1 MDEKACQEIRRV
13 LCTQGPLTTPGPR
26 SAPDPLRTYG
36 PLHNAA
42 MVDDGFQV
50 GLTMQAGVLVAACLL
65 GSCSAG
71 IPVDATKAV
80 LSDPARHDGKIIEM
94 DVYPFDLAHD
104 PERYVACLDR
114 CSLTQAQRVVTR
126 LAAKERGRYDGFTGS
141 ERVRVTVRVDA
152 GCYQSGSVC
161 LWDHGPLLLVEQ

>member
-1 MDEKACQEIRRV
+1 MLD
-13 LCTQGPLTTPGPR
+13 
-26 SAPDPLRTYG
+26 D
-36 PLHNAA
+36 AA
-42 MVDDGFQV
+42 RC
-50 GLTMQAGVLVAACLL
+50 GLNVQAAVIVAASFLA
-65 GSCSAG
+65 SCSAG
-71 IPVDATKAV
+71 ASVDATSSV
-80 LSDPARHDGKIIEM
+80 LADPTRHDGKIIEI

-152 GCYQSGSVC
+152 GCYQSGSTC
-161 LWDHGPLLLVEQ
+161 LWDHGPLVLVEQ

>member
-1 MDEKACQEIRRV
+1 MLDDAARCGLNVKAAVI
-13 LCTQGPLTTPGPR
+13 
-26 SAPDPLRTYG
+26 A
-36 PLHNAA
+36 
-42 MVDDGFQV
+42 
-50 GLTMQAGVLVAACLL
+50 AACLL
-65 GSCSAG
+65 ASCSAG
-71 IPVDATKAV
+71 ISDDATGAV
-80 LSDPARHDGKIIEM
+80 LADPARHDGKIIEM

-104 PERYVACLDR
+104 PDRYVACLDR